1 MGLWL
6 LHSSPYLTYLTYIDQ
21 SNLINCYY
29 KADYVWL
36 IVSNC
41 FVSDWAINYYD
52 SRSSVG
58 KDDIGYASSAKMKQR
73 NA

>member
-1 MGLWL
+1 LMSLWL
-6 LHSSPYLTYLTYIDQ
+6 LHSSSYLTYLTYIDQ

-58 KDDIGYASSAKMKQR
+58 KDDIGYASSAKMS
-73 NA
+73 NNT